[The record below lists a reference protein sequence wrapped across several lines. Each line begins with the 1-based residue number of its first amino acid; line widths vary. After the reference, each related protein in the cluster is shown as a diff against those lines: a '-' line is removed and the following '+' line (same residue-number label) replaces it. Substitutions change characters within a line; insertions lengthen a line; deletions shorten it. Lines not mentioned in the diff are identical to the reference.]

1 MFKLAPWPWTAAA
14 LLVIGLV
21 VDLRAWNW
29 AWGQVGPAV
38 REHFFLLLF
47 AVPAVLL
54 VVAPLLLQR
63 WAVRRAVRA
72 GAVVTGPRWP
82 WLLSYPGVGIAAA
95 SVAVVGLL
103 ALLWM
108 MNVAGGADRGDR
120 PKLQIEAIKYGLGL
134 FAAGGAVAA
143 LLLALRRQRHLEL
156 AQAHTELDASER
168 RFTDLYTKAV
178 EQLGSGEAA
187 VRLGGL
193 YALERAAQ
201 NDVEQRQ
208 TIVNVLCAYLRMPY
222 AYPGEGR
229 EARLELQVRL
239 TAQWIIS
246 THVAC
251 PGPAIPELLR
261 FFRPDRRERFWPHL
275 DLDLTGATLVDWVVR
290 EGQLGRAQF
299 DDAVFFGTA
308 DFSGVTFSGEA
319 RFGAA
324 AFRGAARFDR
334 AIFYGDVRF
343 GDATFDSRP
352 AFGGA
357 GAEPRED
364 REDVWPAGWCLE
376 PGGSLAEVLDVGHHH
391 RERDRDG

>member
-1 MFKLAPWPWTAAA
+1 MFKLAPWPWTAAG
-14 LLVIGLV
+14 LLTVGVLL
-21 VDLRAWNW
+21 DLRAWTW
-29 AWGQVGPAV
+29 AWNEVGPAL
-38 REHFFLLLF
+38 HQHFLLVLF

-54 VVAPLLLQR
+54 IVGPLLLQR
-63 WAVRRAVRA
+63 WSVRRAIRA
-72 GAVVTGPRWP
+72 GAVITGPRWP

-95 SVAVVGLL
+95 SVAAIGVL

-108 MNVAGGADRGDR
+108 MKVAGDE

-156 AQAHTELDASER
+156 AQAHTELDATER

-178 EQLGSGEAA
+178 EQLGSAEAA

-222 AYPGEGR
+222 AFPDEGR

-246 THVAC
+246 THVVC
-251 PGPAIPELLR
+251 PGPAIPEILR

-275 DLDLTGATLVDWVVR
+275 DLDLTGATLIDWVAR

-319 RFGAA
+319 RFGGAE
-324 AFRGAARFDR
+324 FHGAATFDR
-334 AIFYGDVRF
+334 AVFYGDVRF
-343 GDATFDSRP
+343 GDATFGSP
-352 AFGGA
+352 PTFSGA

-364 REDVWPAGWCLE
+364 RDDVWPAGWCLE
-376 PGGSLAEVLDVGHHH
+376 PDGSVAEVLDVGHGH
-391 RERDRDG
+391 REDDRDG